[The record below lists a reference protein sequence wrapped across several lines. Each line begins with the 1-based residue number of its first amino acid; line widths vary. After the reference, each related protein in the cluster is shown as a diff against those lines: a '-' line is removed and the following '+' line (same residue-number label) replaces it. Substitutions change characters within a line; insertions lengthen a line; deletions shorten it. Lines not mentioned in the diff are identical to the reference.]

1 MEFRELR
8 YFIAVAREGNITKAA
23 ESLFITQPSL
33 SRQLTIL
40 EEKLG
45 VQLFERGNRS
55 TELTEKGKLL
65 YQSALEIIDLV
76 DKVEREIKENET
88 ITGEIVIG
96 SGICESVNILSE
108 LMSAFSKEYP
118 LVTFDL
124 VTGTRN
130 QIMEKMDMG
139 LIDIGLIIGFVGNE
153 KYQSIKLGMND
164 KFVMLMKSDSPLA
177 KKEFVVP
184 KDITNI
190 PISLPKSNSSRF
202 LLDWYGNSKNKL
214 KIYTTHD
221 LLDNTVPLIKKGLC
235 NVFTLKANA
244 EPFAGNELVFRELKP
259 EVYCE
264 SYLIWSKHKVR
275 TETVTKF
282 IEFMNKY
289 FEIK

>member
-1 MEFRELR
+1 MDIRELR

-33 SRQLTIL
+33 SRQLQIL

-55 TELTEKGKLL
+55 TELTDKGKIL

-76 DKVEREIKENET
+76 EKTEREIKEVET

-108 LMSAFSKEYP
+108 LMEAFSKEYP

-124 VTGTRN
+124 KTGTRD

-139 LIDIGLIIGFVGNE
+139 LVDVGLVIGGIGQE
-153 KYQSIKLGMND
+153 KYQGVKLGMND
-164 KFVMLMKSDSPLA
+164 HFVLLMKNDSPLA
-177 KKEFVVP
+177 KKEAIIP

-190 PISLPKSNSSRF
+190 PLSLPKSNSSRF
-202 LLDWYGNSKNKL
+202 LLDWYGNGKDKL

-221 LLDNTVPLIKKGLC
+221 LLDNIIPLVKKGLC
-235 NVFTLKANA
+235 NVITLEANA
-244 EPFAGNELVFRELKP
+244 KPFIKDDLIYKELKP
-259 EVYCE
+259 EVFCE
-264 SYLIWSKHKVR
+264 SYLIWCKHKVR
-275 TETVTKF
+275 TETVSKF
-282 IEFMNKY
+282 IEFINKY